1 MQNMNKKTSMLIALF
16 LVLMTASVGVTAD
29 GTDPLDGSD
38 GGADW
43 DGDGLTNAEEQQQGT
58 DMTRADS
65 DGDGLPDGWEVNHG
79 LNPNSGG
86 DANADPDGDGLT
98 NAQEYARGTNP
109 NSADTDGDGKPDS
122 TDAFPNDPNDGESS
136 DQDGD
141 GIPDAYDPDYQD
153 SETGSGNGGTNG
165 GGESN
170 ATNTRNCVYYF
181 LIEFTKL

>member
-1 MQNMNKKTSMLIALF
+1 MQNMNKKLSMLIALF
-16 LVLMTASVGVTAD
+16 MVLMTASAGVSAD

-58 DMTRADS
+58 DMTRADT

-122 TDAFPNDPNDGESS
+122 TDAFPNDPNLS
-136 DQDGD
+136 
-141 GIPDAYDPDYQD
+141 
-153 SETGSGNGGTNG
+153 
-165 GGESN
+165 
-170 ATNTRNCVYYF
+170 
-181 LIEFTKL
+181 LIHI